1 MRIYETFEGVIGIFV
16 HICGDVLNFVYFFS
30 LIVISFGFLY
40 EFLDVQISAE
50 DSIYGDGFI
59 KFIIFALRTSFC
71 QQDPPI
77 MFEANSD
84 EPFTFSVK
92 GEDALIC
99 FIWLVNQVF
108 MVIALLNF
116 SIAIVGHSY

>member
-30 LIVISFGFLY
+30 LIVVSFGFLY

-84 EPFTFSVK
+84 EPFTFTLK
-92 GEDALIC
+92 G
-99 FIWLVNQVF
+99 
-108 MVIALLNF
+108 
-116 SIAIVGHSY
+116 

>member
-84 EPFTFSVK
+84 EPFTFAVK